1 MTEPMTTAT
10 TTRADIVMMPPLAE
24 AVPAMTPERE
34 ARIAALAATVAEAD
48 SDAILAFGV
57 SSQAQVTKVADEM
70 LDGVR
75 NKDAGAAAA
84 PLNEM
89 VAVLRGFDVGEAGE
103 GRGLF
108 DRLLGR
114 AKPVV
119 KVLQRYET
127 VQKQIEDSIIT
138 LEKHKDTLRRD
149 VVNLDRL
156 YDGTLGWF
164 HDLADHIAAG
174 ERALATLDTVAI
186 PARER
191 AAASA
196 SPGAGSP
203 GGGDMLAAQALR
215 DLRGRRDELERRVH
229 DLKLTRQVAMQA
241 LPAIRVVQENDKA
254 LVSKITSTI
263 VNTVPLWKQQ
273 LTLAV
278 TIARSREAG
287 GDLKAAT
294 DLSNEL
300 LTANADALR
309 LSNAEIRAQVERGVF
324 DIEAVKRANDQL
336 VGTIEDT
343 LRIADEGRA
352 RRRAA
357 ETTLIGLETELKQSL
372 SSAKARVVPSAPG

>member
-1 MTEPMTTAT
+1 MTEPTPTMTTT
-10 TTRADIVMMPPLAE
+10 STRADIVIMPPVAE

-57 SSQAQVTKVADEM
+57 SSQSQVTKVADEM

-89 VAVLRGFDVGEAGE
+89 VAVLRGFDAGEAGE
-103 GRGLF
+103 ERSLF

-127 VQKQIEDSIIT
+127 VQKQIEGSIIT
-138 LEKHKDTLRRD
+138 LERHKDTLRRD

-156 YDGTLGWF
+156 YEGTLGWF

-174 ERALATLDTVAI
+174 ERALAQLDTVAI
-186 PARER
+186 PAREQ
-191 AAASA
+191 AAAS
-196 SPGAGSP
+196 
-203 GGGDMLAAQALR
+203 GGMLEAQSLR

-294 DLSNEL
+294 DLSNQL

-309 LSNAEIRAQVERGVF
+309 MSNAEIRAQVERGVF

-357 ETTLIGLETELKQSL
+357 ETTLATLETELKQSL
-372 SSAKARVVPSAPG
+372 SSAKARVTVPPAGS